1 MDDAPTGLSLLSIP
15 ATMIR
20 RDRHPEPMNPAITP
34 MVRNPSLLVDCVRED
49 INHGDEEDDVL
60 QLLLL
65 STRTLVTP
73 SSTLLMEALGIDW

>member
-1 MDDAPTGLSLLSIP
+1 
-15 ATMIR
+15 
-20 RDRHPEPMNPAITP
+20 MNPAITP

-65 STRTLVTP
+65 STGTLVTP
-73 SSTLLMEALGIDW
+73 SSTLLMEAFGIDW